1 MQPLVII
8 TCKVHE
14 SLLTA
19 LQQRGYQILHSDKIS
34 YEELADEITT
44 SIGLIVST
52 RLKIDKEIINKAINL
67 KWIGRIGSGMELIDT
82 EYAISRGI
90 KCVNSPEGNR
100 NAVAEH
106 ALAMLLCLTKKIS
119 SSFLEVKEGQWN
131 RDSNRGIEVFG
142 KTVGI
147 IGYGNTGTAF
157 AHLLSGF
164 DVTILA
170 YDKYK
175 FNFGKQSIKEAN
187 IEQICRYADIVS
199 FHVPL
204 TLETGHMAN
213 DDFFNA
219 LKNKPIFI
227 NTCRGKVTDTEALIR
242 ALKNGKINGAALDVL
257 ENEKLETYT
266 PLEKQQL
273 DKLAGFDNVLLT
285 PHIAGYSQE
294 AFLQM
299 AKIILDK
306 LGL

>member
-1 MQPLVII
+1 MQPLVIV

-19 LQQRGYQILHSDKIS
+19 LHQRGYQILHSDKIS
-34 YEELADEITT
+34 YEELEDEIST

-52 RLKIDKEIINKAINL
+52 RLKIDKKIINKAINL

-164 DVTILA
+164 EVTILA

-204 TLETGHMAN
+204 TSETGHMAN

-257 ENEKLETYT
+257 ENEKLETYS
-266 PLEKQQL
+266 KKQQQQL
-273 DKLAGFDNVLLT
+273 DWLLKQPNVIIT
-285 PHIAGYSQE
+285 PHIAGYSEE
-294 AFLQM
+294 ASYKM
-299 AKIILDK
+299 AKVLREK
-306 LGL
+306 LGI